1 MADLGVVAHD
11 EQNEDI
17 DDLDDFTIRTT
28 DALLLAGT
36 AEDDYSHLDMH
47 IYEEPDDNIYVHH
60 DIMLPTY
67 PLCIAWS
74 DSLPTH
80 AHGAYPPIFIAHGHV

>member
-1 MADLGVVAHD
+1 MPLALQD
-11 EQNEDI
+11 EDEE
-17 DDLDDFTIRTT
+17 DLDDLTIRTT

-36 AEDDYSHLDMH
+36 AEEDYSHLDMH

-67 PLCIAWS
+67 PLCISWS
-74 DSLPTH
+74 DK
-80 AHGAYPPIFIAHGHV
+80 GPIPLACNEVFARP